1 MNSRVYE
8 QILKKSEDGFLK
20 LKGYKNKNGQ
30 YIDFDILDYNNSL
43 IDILNLISKDDNI
56 NVKSLKQFI
65 KDKLKNNEDG
75 IDQNTFMKNIEKNE
89 FQSVNFFVNTY
100 GQSLAVDGYYFVD
113 YFIFILKFNLQN
125 AVLKFSNLL
134 ENSNSIFFWMKDI
147 YGNYINVNKKWL
159 EATGY
164 SKKIDVIGANCYDIW
179 PKEEAEIFIKND
191 QNVMKNKS
199 IKTFEE
205 KFSSVDGENIV
216 DTTIWPLLDS
226 TNSPIGT
233 IGIAIDGKYR
243 NKFYSNLKEN
253 ERNFKEITRYCDSV
267 FFIRDEEK
275 VIYMSPAY
283 ENMFE
288 ESYES
293 FANDVYKF
301 NDFFK
306 SEKHKNGLLDDYSFD
321 KLNEG
326 KLKAKL
332 KNGKEKWIWYKFLPI
347 YDDCGNAIKRI
358 GILTDIT
365 ESVNLEEEKDK
376 IRLDFFANVSHE
388 LRTPVNLVLSSIEV
402 LKLRLDSLDEENRDY
417 FSKYIDIIQQNSFRL
432 LKLINNLIDSTRI
445 DSGSIKINLI
455 NANII
460 SFIEDTCYSVLHF
473 MKSKNMNLIFDTNK
487 EEEIISFDPNCIE
500 RIMLNLLSNAIKF
513 NKNNGNVFVN
523 INVKKDDVVVE
534 VKDEGFGIP
543 KNKIESIFDKFEQVK
558 SKMKSEREGS
568 GMGLYIVKALV
579 EIHGGTIKAVSEVG
593 KGSSIIFTLPRKVIE
608 SQEIE
613 DVENY
618 KDSRINKVILE
629 FSDIYG

>member
-191 QNVMKNKS
+191 QDVMKNKS

-417 FSKYIDIIQQNSFRL
+417 FSKYIDIMQQNSFRL

-445 DSGSIKINLI
+445 DSGSIKI
-455 NANII
+455 
-460 SFIEDTCYSVLHF
+460 
-473 MKSKNMNLIFDTNK
+473 NLIFDTNK

-558 SKMKSEREGS
+558 SKMKSERGKWN
-568 GMGLYIVKALV
+568 GALYSKSI
-579 EIHGGTIKAVSEVG
+579 SWNSRRNY
-593 KGSSIIFTLPRKVIE
+593 KGSKWSRKRKL
-608 SQEIE
+608 
-613 DVENY
+613 DY
-618 KDSRINKVILE
+618 
-629 FSDIYG
+629 IYIA